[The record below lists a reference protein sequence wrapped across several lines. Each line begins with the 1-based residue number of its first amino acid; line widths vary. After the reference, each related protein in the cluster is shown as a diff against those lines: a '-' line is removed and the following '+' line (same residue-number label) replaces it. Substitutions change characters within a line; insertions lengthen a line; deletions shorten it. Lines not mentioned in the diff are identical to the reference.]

1 MPQCHMGRFQ
11 TKSKLVEY
19 IQYSQSSATSVHALK
34 GCLKNKGIKNKEIE
48 HYLLKFYPFLKFL
61 FVTQFVNELK

>member
-34 GCLKNKGIKNKEIE
+34 GCLKNKGIKNEEIEE
-48 HYLLKFYPFLKFL
+48 HYLLKFYPFVDGA
-61 FVTQFVNELK
+61 FVVLVL